1 VPVRLMHIPLTSCTG
16 VRVCVRACV
25 RACVLALQ
33 VACLLVLV
41 CCSDVH
47 RPSFKHTYGY
57 SNTPVQPRN

>member
-1 VPVRLMHIPLTSCTG
+1 MPARIMGHAYPSHQLH
-16 VRVCVRACV
+16 RRACV
-25 RACVLALQ
+25 HACVLAFQ